1 LRSPP
6 ITVWTVLV
14 AVVTVVDG
22 LHRVQEIE
30 VLNLAAGVSVLGLL
44 EEVPAKSVVVA
55 KSVVTR
61 TLNPVFW
68 LPTTTILRVAILAV
82 ALLDVPFA
90 KFGLELSHV
99 DIEAFDIS
107 SIDGELVGV
116 KDTNTI
122 PSEFKLAISL
132 TVQVVHSEPDVA
144 RKTRLL
150 RHKIPLVLDSQK
162 DVIAFAQLGLAPIAA
177 LIIFAIAVVTIV
189 VVTSVI
195 LVVIRIV
202 AAPIIFVVRA
212 APIILVV
219 RAAII
224 ILVVRAAPIILVVRA
239 APIILVVRAAPIIL
253 VVRAAPIILVV
264 RATFV
269 FVVRAAPI
277 ILVVRAAIIILVVR
291 ATFVF
296 VVLAV
301 AIRVSVAAAAKL
313 QIRLTTT
320 FFRCIPDYRAIPVP
334 RLIAIPGVDLRAVI
348 AVIAVKVGIEPIWFA
363 LIAIPIVGFT
373 APVTFLRVWHS
384 DNLQLW
390 CLWFWFFVVP
400 LSWCR

>member
-1 LRSPP
+1 MRSPP

-14 AVVTVVDG
+14 TVVTVVDG

-68 LPTTTILRVAILAV
+68 LPTTTIVRVAILPV

-107 SIDGELVGV
+107 SIDGKLVGV
-116 KDTNTI
+116 KDTDTI
-122 PSEFKLAISL
+122 PSEFKIALTL

-150 RHKIPLVLDSQK
+150 RHKILLALDLQM

-202 AAPIIFVVRA
+202 AAPII
-212 APIILVV
+212 LVV

-224 ILVVRAAPIILVVRA
+224 ILVVRAATIILVVRA
-239 APIILVVRAAPIIL
+239 AT
-253 VVRAAPIILVV
+253 IILVV
-264 RATFV
+264 RATLV
-269 FVVRAAPI
+269 FVV
-277 ILVVRAAIIILVVR
+277 
-291 ATFVF
+291 F
-296 VVLAV
+296 AV
-301 AIRVSVAAAAKL
+301 AIRVFASVAAAAKF
-313 QIRLTTT
+313 QIRLYTT
-320 FFRCIPDYRAIPVP
+320 FFRCIPDYRALPGFGVRALP
-334 RLIAIPGVDLRAVI
+334 GVGVKAIPGVDLRAF
-348 AVIAVKVGIEPIWFA
+348 IAVKGGIEPIWCA
-363 LIAIPIVGFT
+363 VIAIPIVGFT
-373 APVTFLRVWHS
+373 APFTFFRVWHS
-384 DNLQLW
+384 DNLQL
-390 CLWFWFFVVP
+390 CWFWFLVVP

>member
-6 ITVWTVLV
+6 ITVRAVLV

-68 LPTTTILRVAILAV
+68 LPTTTIVRVAILAV

-150 RHKIPLVLDSQK
+150 RNKIPLVLDSQK

-219 RAAII
+219 RAALI
-224 ILVVRAAPIILVVRA
+224 ILVVRAAL
-239 APIILVVRAAPIIL
+239 IIL

-269 FVVRAAPI
+269 FVV
-277 ILVVRAAIIILVVR
+277 
-291 ATFVF
+291 
-296 VVLAV
+296 LAV
-301 AIRVSVAAAAKL
+301 AIRVFVSVAAAAKF
-313 QIRLTTT
+313 QIRPITT
-320 FFRCIPDYRAIPVP
+320 FFRCIPDYRAIPGVGVRAIP
-334 RLIAIPGVDLRAVI
+334 GFGVRAIPGVGVRAIPGVDLRAIPGVGVRAI
-348 AVIAVKVGIEPIWFA
+348 PGVGVRAIPGVDLRAFIAVKGGIEPIWFA
-363 LIAIPIVGFT
+363 FIAIPIVGFT